1 MANSILGLGM
11 VEASGIQDPALV
23 AEMGVGSREDD
34 SWAETPET
42 AGVVVF

>member
-1 MANSILGLGM
+1 MVVEMGLKPEKFLAKGDSW
-11 VEASGIQDPALV
+11 VI